1 MTTKLKY
8 PESVCY
14 EKANYTAYY
23 TNGDGFIPY
32 EEAEDL
38 CKDLPQVE
46 VYMHDSGMLATHN
59 MPCSVCKIEHA
70 VFCNGMFEPCW
81 KCQEE
86 GWVTIKNTKL
96 EEKWYEFW
104 KRG

>member
-8 PESVCY
+8 PESVWY
-14 EKANYTAYY
+14 EKDNYTAYY

-46 VYMHDSGMLATHN
+46 VYMHDSGM
-59 MPCSVCKIEHA
+59 
-70 VFCNGMFEPCW
+70 
-81 KCQEE
+81 
-86 GWVTIKNTKL
+86 
-96 EEKWYEFW
+96 
-104 KRG
+104 